1 MKEYI
6 TFSLHL
12 QVHTTEYLFFDSAC
26 ASQSICTFIGLAF
39 IPVPRNDKLCEYII
53 CIILYCIYCRYKY
66 GKSMW
71 EYLSADSKSKVKVKK
86 VMTKNCRCDGSLEVV
101 QGSNLNTKTCPSL

>member
-6 TFSLHL
+6 TFSLCL

-39 IPVPRNDKLCEYII
+39 IPVPRNDKLFEYRIQYVYNTVLYSVHCTVYTGDI
-53 CIILYCIYCRYKY
+53 CIFVGGFRLQDRLKECR
-66 GKSMW
+66 
-71 EYLSADSKSKVKVKK
+71 
-86 VMTKNCRCDGSLEVV
+86 
-101 QGSNLNTKTCPSL
+101 

>member
-1 MKEYI
+1 MSSYFIDFSVWDRLKVEMKEYI

-39 IPVPRNDKLCEYII
+39 IPVPRNDKLIEYRIQYVLY
-53 CIILYCIYCRYKY
+53 IILYCTVYSTVYTGDICIFVGGFRLQDRLKECR
-66 GKSMW
+66 
-71 EYLSADSKSKVKVKK
+71 
-86 VMTKNCRCDGSLEVV
+86 
-101 QGSNLNTKTCPSL
+101 